1 MNFYMWSY
9 MDLINNREM
18 AVAIWGLIFL
28 AWAFKN
34 KGFRD
39 SLRSLLVVFM
49 SKKIMMPFC
58 LLIGYVFG
66 VVFLLKEIGIWDFSQ
81 IKNTIVWFFS
91 YAFFSFINSNKVDD
105 NPNCFKDA
113 LKENLKIIVFVEFLV
128 SFYTFS
134 LVWELI
140 LVPLVTFLTVVHV
153 VSSADERYV
162 SVYRCIEFLMVLMGF
177 SIFIYA
183 IYRLVFDFSEFAK
196 IQTLLDFV
204 VPVILSIFLFPAVF
218 LLNAYMVYERA
229 FISIDLS
236 IKGPNLR
243 KYAKKKAIMRYGFN
257 LSGLKRWANSLCR
270 MNNLKDEKDIDKLCV
285 EVDRL
290 MAEKNNPPVVPFEKG
305 WSPYIYC
312 SVLKDMGL
320 VAGDYNNL
328 YEDEW
333 GASSSYL
340 EIGKGLLPNNIA
352 YYLEGDRCAVKKL
365 KLVLNVNDRRSA
377 YEAHNF
383 LCECASTLHFYAL
396 GVEINKYFK
405 DAIINGEDKEVL
417 IKSKVV
423 MVKLN
428 HWASNRG
435 YSIEFSISS
444 M

>member
-1 MNFYMWSY
+1 